1 MAESAKK
8 KTRRR
13 APQTVRERSESSLN
27 TKPKRRIVQ
36 KTATGIS
43 KPIKA
48 IWNKTVQL
56 LKPFSFVLK
65 PFKTKPFRLIGR
77 IISKILL
84 ISYFKNSWK
93 ELKQVSW
100 PSRKETWSLTFSVFA
115 FAAVFGLLVTVVDY
129 GLDKIFKA
137 LILK

>member
-8 KTRRR
+8 KNRRR
-13 APQTVRERSESSLN
+13 APQTVRERSESSAN
-27 TKPKRRIVQ
+27 TKHKRRIVQ

-48 IWNKTVQL
+48 IWAKLAKL
-56 LKPFSFVLK
+56 LKPFSFILK
-65 PFKTKPFRLIGR
+65 PFKTKPFRFIGLVL
-77 IISKILL
+77 SKILL

-93 ELKQVSW
+93 ELRQVTW